1 MNKTTNIKR
10 GQIWFNLLTSE
21 PIRITTILPCRGV
34 WGVNAADEG
43 YGETIK
49 FEDIRKASVD
59 EVLDFRDDR
68 RVWKG
73 DALALDS

>member
-1 MNKTTNIKR
+1 MNNTTNIKR

-21 PIRITTILPCRGV
+21 PIRITTNLPCRGV
-34 WGVNAADEG
+34 WGVNATDEG